1 MGGGGFPGAS
11 SAPLP
16 PGASTVAPGGIS
28 QTFTDSGGA
37 DPMRRPFDPASLD
50 ELARRVIDALP
61 AGVEQIERDVRSTVR
76 AVLGAALER
85 MDLVSREEF
94 DVQQAV
100 LARTRA
106 KLESLERTV
115 AELEA
120 RLDPPKSD

>member
-1 MGGGGFPGAS
+1 
-11 SAPLP
+11 
-16 PGASTVAPGGIS
+16 
-28 QTFTDSGGA
+28 
-37 DPMRRPFDPASLD
+37 MRRPFDPASLD